1 MENLNEIV
9 EKNLK
14 GKDDKDKKTFI
25 KIKVKKRKNLVFQ
38 KIKKFINTYFC
49 FITKNNILENHI
61 FFKFQF

>member
-25 KIKVKKRKNLVFQ
+25 KIKKKKRKSLVFQ
-38 KIKKFINTYFC
+38 KIKKIY
-49 FITKNNILENHI
+49 KYI
-61 FFKFQF
+61 FLFYYKK